1 VPVDFTEIEYT
12 YKDKEGKVLT
22 GAPTEAGEYT
32 VEAIVKGGKNYEDK
46 KFNTTVTIAKAV
58 IPNGTLESKTVTY
71 DGNPQ
76 GVTVEGIPSDFEV
89 TYVYSKDGQPIVGAP
104 TEAGE
109 YTVEAIV
116 KGGANY
122 EDKKF
127 EAKVTIA
134 KAVIPNGT
142 LESKTVTYDG
152 TPQGVTVE
160 GVPSDFEVTYVYS
173 KDGNPIQGAPTEA
186 GDYTVEAIVKGGT
199 NYEDKKFN
207 TTITIAK
214 AAIPGGTLDG
224 KTVTY
229 DGTPQGVIVEGVPA
243 DFTEIEYTYKDKEG
257 KVLTGAPTDAGE
269 YTVEAIVKG
278 GTNYEDKKF
287 TTTVTIAKAAIL
299 GGTLDGKT
307 VTYDG
312 TPQGVIVEGV
322 PVDFTEIEYTYK
334 DKEGKVLTELP
345 TDAGEYTVEAIV
357 KGGTNYED
365 KKFTTT
371 VTISKAVIPNG
382 KLESKTVT
390 YDGTP
395 QGVTVEG
402 VPSDFEVT
410 YVYSKDGNPIQGAP
424 TEAGDYTVEAIVKG
438 GKNYEDKKFEAKVTI
453 TKAAIPGGTLDGKT
467 VTYDGTP
474 QGVTVEGVPVDF
486 TEIEYTYK
494 DKEGKVLTE
503 APTDA
508 GEYTVEA
515 IVKGG
520 KNYEDKKFEATV
532 AISKAAIPG
541 GTLDG
546 KTVTYDGN
554 PQGVTVEGVPSDFE
568 VTYVYSKDGNPIQG
582 APTEAGEY
590 TVEAIVK
597 GGANYEDKKFNTTVT
612 IAKAAIPGGTLDGK
626 TVTYNGN
633 PQGVTVEGVPSDFEV
648 TYVYSKDGNP
658 IQGAPTEAGEY
669 TVEAIVKGGANYE
682 DKKFNTT
689 VTIAKAAI
697 PGGTLDGKTV
707 TYNGNPQGV
716 TVEGVPSDFEVTYV
730 YSKDGN
736 PIQGAP
742 TEAGE
747 YTVEAIVKGGKNYE
761 DKKFNTTVTIA
772 KAAIPG
778 GTLDGKTVTY
788 DGTPQGVTVEGVPSD
803 FEVTYVYSK
812 DGNPIQGAPTEAGEY
827 TVEAIIKGGANYEDK
842 KFEAKV
848 TISKAVIPNGTLEG
862 KTVTYNGNPQE
873 VKVEGVPADLV
884 VEYTYKDKEGKTLTG
899 APTEAGE
906 YTVEA
911 IVKGGTNYEDKKF
924 EAKVTISKAV
934 IPNGTLEGKTVTYN
948 GNPQEVKVEGVPAD
962 LVVEYTYKDKEGKTL
977 TGAPTEAGDYIVEA
991 IVKGGANYEDKKFE
1005 AKVTISKAVIPNGT
1019 LEGKTVTYNG
1029 NPQGVTVEGIPSDF
1043 EVTYVYS
1050 KDGQP
1055 IVGAPTEA
1063 GEYTVEA
1070 IVKGG
1075 KNYEDKKFTT
1085 TVKIAK
1091 AAISGVTFNG
1101 KETTYNGLTQRIE
1114 IVGELPKEAS
1124 VSYESNEGVNAG
1136 EYLAKAIIKGGK
1148 NYEDLVL
1155 TTTLKINKANIT
1167 GVSFIDKVVAYNK
1180 AEQFIEI
1187 TGALPTGVTVVY
1199 EKAKQTEVGIY
1210 EAVARIVGGTN
1221 YNDLRLTARFEIK
1234 EDRTPSKDAE
1244 IFELVINGVV
1254 YKKPGQVI
1262 EHMLRPTPYE
1272 DITDVDVV
1280 SFTDY
1285 SSLNVP
1291 EAFTVDTRDPKVYYK
1306 DITVTSEDGKTSK
1319 TYTLKLI
1326 KPIEDRLII
1335 LQKFQNTLLI
1345 NNNPSTNG
1353 GYAFVSYQWFRN
1365 GVVVS
1370 TKQSYS
1376 VGQAGVD
1383 KLNPNDYY
1391 YLIVKTTTGEEI
1403 YSTRIDIYEEQSKEI
1418 KLYPNPV
1425 SSSDMT
1431 TNIMVDYSAAQFEKG
1446 RVEILTPD
1454 GRFIYRQELTI
1465 GENRVVIPT
1474 QLSAGI
1480 YLAVVDINGKK
1491 QTIRFSV
1498 K

>member
-1 VPVDFTEIEYT
+1 
-12 YKDKEGKVLT
+12 
-22 GAPTEAGEYT
+22 
-32 VEAIVKGGKNYEDK
+32 
-46 KFNTTVTIAKAV
+46 
-58 IPNGTLESKTVTY
+58 
-71 DGNPQ
+71 
-76 GVTVEGIPSDFEV
+76 
-89 TYVYSKDGQPIVGAP
+89 
-104 TEAGE
+104 
-109 YTVEAIV
+109 
-116 KGGANY
+116 
-122 EDKKF
+122 
-127 EAKVTIA
+127 
-134 KAVIPNGT
+134 
-142 LESKTVTYDG
+142 
-152 TPQGVTVE
+152 
-160 GVPSDFEVTYVYS
+160 
-173 KDGNPIQGAPTEA
+173 
-186 GDYTVEAIVKGGT
+186 
-199 NYEDKKFN
+199 
-207 TTITIAK
+207 
-214 AAIPGGTLDG
+214 
-224 KTVTY
+224 
-229 DGTPQGVIVEGVPA
+229 
-243 DFTEIEYTYKDKEG
+243 
-257 KVLTGAPTDAGE
+257 
-269 YTVEAIVKG
+269 
-278 GTNYEDKKF
+278 
-287 TTTVTIAKAAIL
+287 
-299 GGTLDGKT
+299 
-307 VTYDG
+307 
-312 TPQGVIVEGV
+312 
-322 PVDFTEIEYTYK
+322 
-334 DKEGKVLTELP
+334 
-345 TDAGEYTVEAIV
+345 
-357 KGGTNYED
+357 
-365 KKFTTT
+365 
-371 VTISKAVIPNG
+371 
-382 KLESKTVT
+382 
-390 YDGTP
+390 
-395 QGVTVEG
+395 
-402 VPSDFEVT
+402 
-410 YVYSKDGNPIQGAP
+410 
-424 TEAGDYTVEAIVKG
+424 
-438 GKNYEDKKFEAKVTI
+438 
-453 TKAAIPGGTLDGKT
+453 
-467 VTYDGTP
+467 
-474 QGVTVEGVPVDF
+474 
-486 TEIEYTYK
+486 
-494 DKEGKVLTE
+494 
-503 APTDA
+503 
-508 GEYTVEA
+508 
-515 IVKGG
+515 
-520 KNYEDKKFEATV
+520 
-532 AISKAAIPG
+532 
-541 GTLDG
+541 
-546 KTVTYDGN
+546 
-554 PQGVTVEGVPSDFE
+554 
-568 VTYVYSKDGNPIQG
+568 
-582 APTEAGEY
+582 
-590 TVEAIVK
+590 
-597 GGANYEDKKFNTTVT
+597 
-612 IAKAAIPGGTLDGK
+612 
-626 TVTYNGN
+626 
-633 PQGVTVEGVPSDFEV
+633 
-648 TYVYSKDGNP
+648 
-658 IQGAPTEAGEY
+658 
-669 TVEAIVKGGANYE
+669 
-682 DKKFNTT
+682 
-689 VTIAKAAI
+689 
-697 PGGTLDGKTV
+697 
-707 TYNGNPQGV
+707 
-716 TVEGVPSDFEVTYV
+716 
-730 YSKDGN
+730 
-736 PIQGAP
+736 
-742 TEAGE
+742 
-747 YTVEAIVKGGKNYE
+747 
-761 DKKFNTTVTIA
+761 
-772 KAAIPG
+772 
-778 GTLDGKTVTY
+778 
-788 DGTPQGVTVEGVPSD
+788 
-803 FEVTYVYSK
+803 
-812 DGNPIQGAPTEAGEY
+812 
-827 TVEAIIKGGANYEDK
+827 
-842 KFEAKV
+842 
-848 TISKAVIPNGTLEG
+848 
-862 KTVTYNGNPQE
+862 
-873 VKVEGVPADLV
+873 
-884 VEYTYKDKEGKTLTG
+884 
-899 APTEAGE
+899 
-906 YTVEA
+906 
-911 IVKGGTNYEDKKF
+911 
-924 EAKVTISKAV
+924 
-934 IPNGTLEGKTVTYN
+934 
-948 GNPQEVKVEGVPAD
+948 
-962 LVVEYTYKDKEGKTL
+962 
-977 TGAPTEAGDYIVEA
+977 
-991 IVKGGANYEDKKFE
+991 
-1005 AKVTISKAVIPNGT
+1005 T

>member
-1 VPVDFTEIEYT
+1 TLDGKTVIYDGTPQGVIVEGVPVDFTEIEYT

-46 KFNTTVTIAKAV
+46 KFEATITIAKAV
-58 IPNGTLESKTVTY
+58 IPNGTLE
-71 DGNPQ
+71 G
-76 GVTVEGIPSDFEV
+76 
-89 TYVYSKDGQPIVGAP
+89 
-104 TEAGE
+104 
-109 YTVEAIV
+109 
-116 KGGANY
+116 
-122 EDKKF
+122 
-127 EAKVTIA
+127 
-134 KAVIPNGT
+134 
-142 LESKTVTYDG
+142 KTVTYDG

-173 KDGNPIQGAPTEA
+173 KEGNPLQGAPTE
-186 GDYTVEAIVKGGT
+186 
-199 NYEDKKFN
+199 
-207 TTITIAK
+207 
-214 AAIPGGTLDG
+214 
-224 KTVTY
+224 
-229 DGTPQGVIVEGVPA
+229 
-243 DFTEIEYTYKDKEG
+243 
-257 KVLTGAPTDAGE
+257 AGE

-287 TTTVTIAKAAIL
+287 
-299 GGTLDGKT
+299 
-307 VTYDG
+307 
-312 TPQGVIVEGV
+312 
-322 PVDFTEIEYTYK
+322 
-334 DKEGKVLTELP
+334 
-345 TDAGEYTVEAIV
+345 EA
-357 KGGTNYED
+357 
-365 KKFTTT
+365 T

-382 KLESKTVT
+382 TLE
-390 YDGTP
+390 
-395 QGVTVEG
+395 
-402 VPSDFEVT
+402 
-410 YVYSKDGNPIQGAP
+410 
-424 TEAGDYTVEAIVKG
+424 
-438 GKNYEDKKFEAKVTI
+438 
-453 TKAAIPGGTLDGKT
+453 
-467 VTYDGTP
+467 
-474 QGVTVEGVPVDF
+474 
-486 TEIEYTYK
+486 
-494 DKEGKVLTE
+494 
-503 APTDA
+503 
-508 GEYTVEA
+508 
-515 IVKGG
+515 
-520 KNYEDKKFEATV
+520 
-532 AISKAAIPG
+532 
-541 GTLDG
+541 G

-554 PQGVTVEGVPSDFE
+554 PQE
-568 VTYVYSKDGNPIQG
+568 VK
-582 APTEAGEY
+582 
-590 TVEAIVK
+590 
-597 GGANYEDKKFNTTVT
+597 
-612 IAKAAIPGGTLDGK
+612 
-626 TVTYNGN
+626 
-633 PQGVTVEGVPSDFEV
+633 
-648 TYVYSKDGNP
+648 
-658 IQGAPTEAGEY
+658 
-669 TVEAIVKGGANYE
+669 
-682 DKKFNTT
+682 
-689 VTIAKAAI
+689 
-697 PGGTLDGKTV
+697 
-707 TYNGNPQGV
+707 
-716 TVEGVPSDFEVTYV
+716 VEGVPSDFEVTYV

-761 DKKFNTTVTIA
+761 DKKF
-772 KAAIPG
+772 
-778 GTLDGKTVTY
+778 
-788 DGTPQGVTVEGVPSD
+788 
-803 FEVTYVYSK
+803 
-812 DGNPIQGAPTEAGEY
+812 
-827 TVEAIIKGGANYEDK
+827 
-842 KFEAKV
+842 EAKV

-873 VKVEGVPADLV
+873 VKVEGVPTDLV
-884 VEYTYKDKEGKTLTG
+884 VEYNYKDKEGKTLTG
-899 APTEAGE
+899 
-906 YTVEA
+906 V
-911 IVKGGTNYEDKKF
+911 
-924 EAKVTISKAV
+924 
-934 IPNGTLEGKTVTYN
+934 
-948 GNPQEVKVEGVPAD
+948 
-962 LVVEYTYKDKEGKTL
+962 
-977 TGAPTEAGDYIVEA
+977 PTEAGD
-991 IVKGGANYEDKKFE
+991 
-1005 AKVTISKAVIPNGT
+1005 
-1019 LEGKTVTYNG
+1019 
-1029 NPQGVTVEGIPSDF
+1029 
-1043 EVTYVYS
+1043 
-1050 KDGQP
+1050 
-1055 IVGAPTEA
+1055 
-1063 GEYTVEA
+1063 YTVEA

-1091 AAISGVTFNG
+1091 AAISGVTFKG

-1136 EYLAKAIIKGGK
+1136 EYLAKAIIKGGD

-1244 IFELVINGVV
+1244 IFELIINRVV